1 MFQHFFEPF
10 IGMAKSSLGKKYTPQ
25 MEAVYKAIANFLIH
39 TLIDGYNGEKEFP
52 KHKYYVNSE

>member
-1 MFQHFFEPF
+1 
-10 IGMAKSSLGKKYTPQ
+10 MAKSSLGKKYTPQ